1 MMLGLTIYFL
11 ISESLW
17 VSVLSMV
24 YADVV
29 ALIEVTYIYGE
40 GLLLVLI
47 GVSMFKA
54 FRTTEYYLPAADSL
68 LVLFPDIV

>member
-1 MMLGLTIYFL
+1 MMLGLTSFFK

-54 FRTTEYYLPAADSL
+54 FRSTEYYLPAADSL
-68 LVLFPDIV
+68 LILFPDIV